1 MADQKNEVQVTFSD
15 VLNDKLINVET
26 ALAKDFNRVRSV
38 QNFIAYLNDPNN
50 ASLQK
55 CNKASIVTGF
65 MKSCYLGLSFVDK
78 ECYLIVYGNNAVFQ
92 TDYKGEVKFTKRY
105 SIRPIQDIYAK
116 VIREG
121 DKFEEVITDGH
132 PSINFKPLPLN
143 SGKIMGVFA
152 VCLFKDGGLQYEV
165 MTTDD
170 VNNVRNNY
178 SKAAQ
183 SKAWKNSF
191 DEMAKKTV
199 LRRLCKHIEC
209 DFESV
214 EARQAWDEASDSNVV
229 QQRKTD
235 EVVDVFANTKN
246 FTDDV
251 GKKLNNAE
259 ESEENEN
266 IIEDD
271 GKYTEISDDDLPD
284 FLKPTKGGK

>member
-1 MADQKNEVQVTFSD
+1 MAEKNEVQVTFSD
-15 VLNDKLINVET
+15 MLTDKLVTVEQ
-26 ALAKDFNRVRSV
+26 ALPKDFNQVRFV
-38 QNFIAYLNDPNN
+38 QNAMAVLNDPNN
-50 ASLQK
+50 TSLQK
-55 CNKASIVTGF
+55 CNKSSIMAGLL
-65 MKSCYLGLSFVDK
+65 KGAYLGLDFANK
-78 ECYLIVYGNNAVFQ
+78 ECYLIAYGSNASFQ
-92 TDYKGEVKFTKRY
+92 TDYKGEIKFTKRY

-116 VIREG
+116 IIREG
-121 DKFEEVITDGH
+121 DTFEEIIIDGK

-143 SGKIMGVFA
+143 SGKIMGAFA

-170 VNNVRNNY
+170 IQNVRNNY

-235 EVVDVFANTKN
+235 EIVDVFASPKN
-246 FTDDV
+246 FAQNVNDV
-251 GKKLNNAE
+251 VDNSKEVNADT
-259 ESEENEN
+259 N
-266 IIEDD
+266 IIDE
-271 GKYTEISDDDLPD
+271 GSFEEITDDDLPE
-284 FLKPTKGGK
+284 FFKKGK

>member
-1 MADQKNEVQVTFSD
+1 MAEQKNEVQVTFSD
-15 VLNDKLINVET
+15 MLTDKLLTVEK
-26 ALAKDFNRVRSV
+26 ALPKDFNMTRCV
-38 QNFIAYLNDPNN
+38 QNAISILNAPNN

-55 CNKASIVTGF
+55 CNKASVISAI
-65 MKSCYLGLSFVDK
+65 MQSAYLGLDLTQNHG
-78 ECYLIVYGNNAVFQ
+78 YIINYGNVAQFQ
-92 TDYKGEVKFTKRY
+92 ISYLGSIVFTKKY

-116 VIREG
+116 IIREG
-121 DKFEEVITDGH
+121 DTFEEIIIDGK

-235 EVVDVFANTKN
+235 EIVDVFASPKN
-246 FTDDV
+246 FAQNVNDV
-251 GKKLNNAE
+251 VDNSQEVNADT
-259 ESEENEN
+259 N
-266 IIEDD
+266 IIDE
-271 GKYTEISDDDLPD
+271 GSFEEITDDDLPE
-284 FLKPTKGGK
+284 FFKKGK